1 VVDVGDD
8 GDVANG
14 LLLGLRHDGRGP
26 GRAENGAE

>member
-14 LLLGLRHDGRGP
+14 LRCGTQGGEGP
-26 GRAENGAE
+26 VFIA